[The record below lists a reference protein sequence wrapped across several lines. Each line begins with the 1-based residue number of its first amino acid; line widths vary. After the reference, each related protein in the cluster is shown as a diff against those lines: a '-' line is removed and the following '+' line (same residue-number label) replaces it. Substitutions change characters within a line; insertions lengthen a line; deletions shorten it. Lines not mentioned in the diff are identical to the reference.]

1 MTGFPALVLL
11 SVRDLA
17 RRRLL
22 WVVVLLLFGGLGLS
36 YLVQQVTADML
47 ASGASYD
54 VATHR
59 AAQQL
64 EGYAASIRTGSVFAA
79 ILVAAIIAPEA
90 RRNGTTQFVLA
101 SGVGR
106 AAHAASQLAALAAL
120 LTAGTLVLHGGYMAA
135 VARVGSVSGSE
146 ALLGWA
152 LLLVPLLATAVAVFS
167 VSLTL
172 STIETLLV
180 FVAVPY
186 GLQVA
191 VLGASSL
198 DAHRWLWLV
207 RVFES
212 ARLLFPN
219 PADATPWPHLSFS
232 SPAARTPAP
241 EMFWPVVHALLAAAF
256 WTTWGL
262 FALRRHDFGSRTAI
276 K

>member
-1 MTGFPALVLL
+1 M
-11 SVRDLA
+11 
-17 RRRLL
+17 
-22 WVVVLLLFGGLGLS
+22 
-36 YLVQQVTADML
+36 
-47 ASGASYD
+47 
-54 VATHR
+54 R
-59 AAQQL
+59 AHGDA
-64 EGYAASIRTGSVFAA
+64 
-79 ILVAAIIAPEA
+79 APEEVA
-90 RRNGTTQFVLA
+90 
-101 SGVGR
+101 GR
-106 AAHAASQLAALAAL
+106 AEALAAL

-135 VARVGSVSGSE
+135 VARVGSVNGAE
-146 ALLGWA
+146 VLLGWA

-167 VSLTL
+167 VSLTM

-180 FVAVPY
+180 FVAVPFA
-186 GLQVA
+186 LQVA

-232 SPAARTPAP
+232 SPAPRAPAP
-241 EMFWPVVHALLAAAF
+241 EMLWPVVHALLADAF